1 MKSSSK
7 GSSKVLTSKIS
18 KGDGASRKKI
28 VEKKMQAR
36 YTSYKPASPMK
47 ICLSQVECATNEGV
61 S

>member
-36 YTSYKPASPMK
+36 YTSYTPASPMK
-47 ICLSQVECATNEGV
+47 ICLSKVECDE
-61 S
+61 